1 MTLLSQIKIALLT
14 LVAVACFGSAL
25 AQQNKNPFLD
35 MVGKEYGDCFDR
47 YQAFCDSLFSGD
59 SLSRAELIRCFAEAA
74 AADPTGLWELDG
86 QRMQKHIRFYDSR
99 KGGFTFSADYTS
111 DMFTED
117 LLDIARQAKDKGFTY
132 VWLVALFNAGDAC
145 RIFSNDYERAFKY
158 YLEVASKLENL
169 SQRKFPWKLYMYSEI
184 ADFYSSF
191 REYKDAAIFFRKI
204 VEDPDAVYKN
214 NHSIYPALNG
224 LGSCYRYEK
233 QYERSD
239 SCFRRILE
247 LSEPYP
253 EDKYVWEGIAGG
265 NIGYNYY
272 LRGDADRALEWMVP
286 ALKNMKRPEDD
297 AFTSWLA
304 SNIAAIYLQRGDLQR
319 GKQYLDTSL
328 NYHHRSRLP
337 HKSSHLLGVIARYHA
352 AVNGKTAMSLY
363 LDSTLQAKKRE
374 DEAFS
379 GLVLRRVEQKLRAAD
394 QEVYQREL
402 NMEKLQSSWY
412 RRTTFGVTG
421 ALVIILMLL
430 SFLSFYYRR
439 TRKAYRELVRKSQ
452 VWAGVETVEP
462 VIQGEETEEIAVE
475 DLAASDKA
483 MPDNKSEIIPEE
495 SDRVI
500 MDSIERI
507 VVTDGLYKLPDMSLD
522 MLVARTG
529 MNRVY
534 LSGALNR
541 CTGKNFNTYINEFR
555 VKEAIRLMSEQRN
568 ENITIEAIGY
578 ESGFND
584 RSTFYRIFKKIT
596 GLSPTAFRKNMS
608 RK

>member
-1 MTLLSQIKIALLT
+1 MNLISQIKTALLT

-99 KGGFTFSADYTS
+99 NGGFTFSADYTS
-111 DMFTED
+111 EMFTED

-145 RIFSNDYERAFKY
+145 RIFSNDYERAFKC
-158 YLEVASKLENL
+158 YLEVASELENL
-169 SQRKFPWKLYMYSEI
+169 SQRKFPWKLYMYRAI

-191 REYKDAAIFFRKI
+191 REYKDAAVFFRKI
-204 VEDPDAVYKN
+204 VEDPDALYKN

-247 LSEPYP
+247 LSESYP
-253 EDKYVWEGIAGG
+253 EDRYVWEGIAGG

-304 SNIAAIYLQRGDLQR
+304 SSIAGIYLQRGDLQR
-319 GKQYLDTSL
+319 GKQYLDIAL
-328 NYHHRSRLP
+328 DYHNRSRLP
-337 HKSSHLLGVIARYHA
+337 HKSSHLLGVIARYYA
-352 AVNGKTAMSLY
+352 AANGQAAMNLY
-363 LDSTLQAKKRE
+363 LDSTLQAKNRE

-394 QEVYQREL
+394 QKLYEREL
-402 NMEKLQSSWY
+402 NMEKMQSRWY
-412 RRTTFGVTG
+412 RRTTLGVTG
-421 ALVIILMLL
+421 ALIIILMLL

-439 TRKAYRELVRKSQ
+439 TRKAYRELVRRSQ
-452 VWAGVETVEP
+452 EWAGVETNEP
-462 VIQGEETEEIAVE
+462 AIQGEETEELAVE
-475 DLAASDKA
+475 ELAALDEA
-483 MPDNKSEIIPEE
+483 MTADRSETIPEE
-495 SDRVI
+495 SDRLI
-500 MDSIERI
+500 MDDIERI
-507 VVTDGLYKLPDMSLD
+507 VVAEGLYKLPDMSLD

-529 MNRVY
+529 LNRVY

-555 VKEAIRLMSEQRN
+555 VKEAIRLMSEPLN

-578 ESGFND
+578 DSGFNG